1 MENWHG
7 NIPTL
12 TWQGFRDANSTGT
25 NANLGE
31 NMAKNDFDDAAD
43 WLQDEV
49 DYDVEELA
57 MNCLGEFVRLSPVDE
72 GRFRNNWIVTVDKE
86 TNRIRDEIV
95 SDPVKLGKAVIKRA
109 IKSKNPIDY
118 IMIQNNLDY
127 AAVIDDGLYANPPKK
142 GSYIKGEG
150 FVKLS
155 QGGYSRQ
162 APNGVTTPGIKAA
175 LERAKGR

>member
-1 MENWHG
+1 M
-7 NIPTL
+7 
-12 TWQGFRDANSTGT
+12 AN
-25 NANLGE
+25 E
-31 NMAKNDFDDAAD
+31 FDEAAD
-43 WLQDEV
+43 WLQDEI

-72 GRFRNNWIVTVDKE
+72 GRFRSNWIVTVDKE
-86 TNRIRDEIV
+86 TNRIRDEVV

-109 IKSKNPIDY
+109 IKSGNPLDY
-118 IMIQNNLDY
+118 IMIQNNLSY
-127 AAVIDDGLYANPPKK
+127 SAVIDDGLYPNPPEK
-142 GSYIKGEG
+142 GSWINGEG

-175 LERAKGR
+175 LEQSKGR

>member
-1 MENWHG
+1 M
-7 NIPTL
+7 
-12 TWQGFRDANSTGT
+12 AN
-25 NANLGE
+25 E
-31 NMAKNDFDDAAD
+31 FDEAAD
-43 WLQDEV
+43 WLQDEI

-86 TNRIRDEIV
+86 TSRIRDEVV

-109 IKSKNPIDY
+109 IKSGNPLDY

-175 LERAKGR
+175 LEQSKGR

>member
-1 MENWHG
+1 M
-7 NIPTL
+7 
-12 TWQGFRDANSTGT
+12 AN
-25 NANLGE
+25 E
-31 NMAKNDFDDAAD
+31 FDDAAD
-43 WLQDEV
+43 WLQDEI

-86 TNRIRDEIV
+86 TNRIRDEVV
-95 SDPVKLGKAVIKRA
+95 SDPVKLGRAVIKRA
-109 IKSKNPIDY
+109 IKSGNPLDY
-118 IMIQNNLDY
+118 IMIQNNLGY
-127 AAVIDDGLYANPPKK
+127 AAVIDDGLYPSPPEK

-175 LERAKGR
+175 LEQSKGR

>member
-1 MENWHG
+1 M
-7 NIPTL
+7 
-12 TWQGFRDANSTGT
+12 WQRFRDASSTGT

-86 TNRIRDEIV
+86 TNRIRDEV
-95 SDPVKLGKAVIKRA
+95 ASDPVKLGRAVIKRA
-109 IKSKNPIDY
+109 IKSGNPLDY
-118 IMIQNNLDY
+118 IMIQNNLSY
-127 AAVIDDGLYANPPKK
+127 ADVIDSGLYPNPPKK

-150 FVKLS
+150 WVKLS
-155 QGGYSRQ
+155 KGGFSKQ
-162 APNGVTTPGIKAA
+162 APMGVTTPGIKTA
-175 LERAKGR
+175 LEISKGR